1 MIDNLDLSHVN
12 VRLNNIN
19 KNATQAVSFQPS
31 EVILKLPDSYST
43 SRLACLE
50 DSNSIFNLDPSDHD
64 LMSEWNT
71 YAYDE
76 SIQDYMALEGT
87 LMFCS
92 FSMIKVEKAYRFN
105 LKVLPF
111 FITAMKKFE
120 KRSQEEIRYNQN
132 PSAERN
138 SIMVDS
144 EISMIKESVEP
155 NSIVL
160 VDGPLIGRQAS
171 TKMVTMDREMRSKN
185 CIPLYFVK
193 NSNSRLIIDG
203 DSDTNL
209 NLDNHFNSDFHWA
222 CHKLKNSTRSPFFKY
237 TEQVEKDGKKFLNK
251 NHSKIFTYMKPLAGF
266 PERVEMHSETYEKY
280 YGLMPKLMNLISYLY
295 LVQGDYTNPQVRP
308 VAIAEKYAREGLR
321 IMNIPVLLRRLGFRP
336 TINQVRFG

>member
-1 MIDNLDLSHVN
+1 MDLGLDKGTEVLMIDNLDLSHVN
-12 VRLNNIN
+12 VRLNKIN

-31 EVILKLPDSYST
+31 EVLLKLPDSYSN

-50 DSNSIFNLDPSDHD
+50 DPNSIYDLNPSDHD
-64 LMSEWNT
+64 LMNEWNI

-76 SIQDYMALEGT
+76 SIQDFMALEGT

-92 FSMIKVEKAYRFN
+92 FSIIKVEKAYTFN

-111 FITAMKKFE
+111 FITSMKKFE
-120 KRSQEEIRYNQN
+120 KQLQEEIRYNEN

-155 NSIVL
+155 NSIIL

-171 TKMVTMDREMRSKN
+171 TKMVTMDREMRAKN

-209 NLDNHFNSDFHWA
+209 NLANHFNSDFHWA
-222 CHKLKNSTRSPFFKY
+222 CHKLRNGTRSAFFKY
-237 TEQVEKDGKKFLNK
+237 TEQVEKDGKKTLNK
-251 NHSKIFTYMKPLAGF
+251 NHSKVFTYMKPLAGF

-280 YGLMPKLMNLISYLY
+280 YNLMPKLMNLISYLY

-321 IMNIPVLLRRLGFRP
+321 IMNIPVY
-336 TINQVRFG
+336 